1 MSWVRGKMG
10 IVLGAGLCAS
20 FAILASCSETHE
32 APPAVKLDTRPITQ
46 GCRDF
51 TTRPGAATIERAYP
65 QLTFEGAVQLVRHPS
80 EPYWYVVEQGGKV
93 RRFADRPDVGESE
106 LVVDL
111 HDALATPYMED
122 GLLGLAFDPNF
133 AVNGNVI
140 VKYTRE
146 AEGASEGVQ
155 VTLARLH
162 SADGGVTFERESLRE
177 MLTVARP
184 QVMHHGGPPRFG
196 ADGYLYVP
204 LGDGGWEPE
213 MRAQDPSMIE
223 GTILRLDTSVE
234 PYAIPKDNPFVDTP
248 GARPEIFA
256 LGLRNPFGN
265 TFHPTTHELWVGD
278 VGLATWEEID
288 RIQPGAN
295 YGWPI
300 REGAH
305 CKDDLPCDTTGLTDP
320 IHEYLNYGGTAIVVG
335 SFYRGQAFPQTQGHL
350 IFGDFVNGRIEELA
364 YDGET
369 SQAKL
374 LVESGLNITE
384 MTEDANGEILVVE
397 LGGRLFRLVPATH
410 VQAVPELLSETGCMD
425 MNAPKVAPRGLMPY
439 EVNMPLWSD
448 GAEKSRWMN
457 IPEGTTIQVRE
468 DGSWEM
474 PIGTVLVKN
483 FFNRERPMET
493 RLLVRHEDGEWA
505 GYSYEWDAD
514 GKEAHLLEGGKTA
527 TIDGLGW
534 GFPSRSMCMSCHTAA
549 AGRTLGLMTAQLNR
563 EVDYPDGHRE
573 NQITELTRAGWFA
586 EPPGDP
592 SALPRFPARE
602 DPDPPVDAWAR
613 AYLHS
618 NCSHC
623 HRPGGPGRGTANLT
637 FGAPLADT
645 GCGVSPELDPLGIDN
660 AEVIAPSAPELSVL
674 LARISV
680 VGSARMP
687 PLATAVPDALAIEH
701 LRDWISQ
708 MGQCTTE

>member
-1 MSWVRGKMG
+1 MG

-20 FAILASCSETHE
+20 FAILASCSDHHE
-32 APPAVKLDTRPITQ
+32 ASPTVKVDTRPFTQ
-46 GCRDF
+46 GCRGF

-65 QLTFEGAVQLVRHPS
+65 QVSFEYAVQLVHHPRDA
-80 EPYWYVVEQGGKV
+80 YWYVVEQGGTI
-93 RRFADRPDVGESE
+93 RRFADRPDVSESE

-111 HDALATPYMED
+111 RDTVAMLGLED
-122 GLLGLAFDPNF
+122 GLLGLAFDPSF
-133 AVNGNVI
+133 ESSGNVI
-140 VKYTRE
+140 VKYTRK
-146 AEGASEGVQ
+146 AEETDAAARLAV
-155 VTLARLH
+155 ARLH
-162 SADGGVTFERESLRE
+162 SDNGGATFEPASLRE

-184 QVMHHGGPPRFG
+184 QTIHHGGPPRFG

-204 LGDGGWEPE
+204 VGDGGWDPE
-213 MRAQDPSMIE
+213 MRAQDLSMIE
-223 GTILRLDTSVE
+223 GTVLRLDTSVE
-234 PYAIPKDNPFVDTP
+234 PYAVPKDNPFVGTP

-256 LGLRNPFGN
+256 YGLRNPFGN

-288 RIQPGAN
+288 RIVPGAN

-305 CKDDLPCDTTGLTDP
+305 CKDGVECDPTGLTDP
-320 IHEYLNYGGTAIVVG
+320 VHEYLNYGGSAIVVG
-335 SFYRGQAFPQTQGHL
+335 SIYRGQAFPETRGHL

-364 YDGET
+364 YDGEKA
-369 SQAKL
+369 QAKL

-425 MNAPKVAPRGLMPY
+425 MSNPKVAPRGLMPY

-448 GAEKSRWMN
+448 GADKYRWMN
-457 IPEGTTIQVRE
+457 IPEGTKIKVRE

-474 PIGTVLVKN
+474 PVGTVLVKN
-483 FFNRERPMET
+483 FFNHDRPMET
-493 RLLVRHEDGEWA
+493 RLLVRHEDGEWG

-514 GKEAHLLEGGKTA
+514 RKEARLLEGGKA
-527 TIDGLGW
+527 EYFDGLGW
-534 GFPSRSMCMSCHTAA
+534 SFPSRSMCMSCHNAA
-549 AGRTLGLMTAQLNR
+549 AGRTLGLMTPQLNR
-563 EVDYPDGHRE
+563 EIEYADGHRE

-592 SALPRFPARE
+592 STLAKFVARE
-602 DPDPPVDAWAR
+602 DTEAPAADWAR

-623 HRPGGPGRGTANLT
+623 HRPGGPGRGTANFT
-637 FGAPLADT
+637 FGATLAET
-645 GCGVSPELDPLGIDN
+645 GCGLTPELDPLGIEN
-660 AEVIAPSAPELSVL
+660 AEVIAPSSPEGSVL
-674 LARISV
+674 LARVSAI
-680 VGSARMP
+680 GAARMP
-687 PLATAVPDALAIEH
+687 PMGTAVVDALAIDH
-701 LRDWISQ
+701 LREWIATTP
-708 MGQCTTE
+708 QCD